1 MSKAFLAAV
10 LAIGLGA
17 VAIPAAFATALPTQ
31 ESNEAEVDDDV
42 CQDHL
47 GGLKRIDPAE
57 LASVVDPQRVWV
69 TEYCVNHSVLPSEG
83 NAAGRRA
90 AISDNDAMVTA
101 LRQKGYSPGDVF
113 AIKMMGA
120 DTVTLYV
127 RR

>member
-1 MSKAFLAAV
+1 MSKALLAAL
-10 LAIGLGA
+10 LAVGLSA
-17 VAIPAAFATALPTQ
+17 ATIPAAFATALPI
-31 ESNEAEVDDDV
+31 EREEVDDDV

-57 LASVVDPQRVWV
+57 LAGVVDPQRVWV

-83 NAAGRRA
+83 NAAGRRG

-101 LRQKGYSPGDVF
+101 LRRKGYSSNDVF
-113 AIKMMGA
+113 AIKMMGD

-127 RR
+127 HR

>member
-1 MSKAFLAAV
+1 MSNSLLAAL
-10 LAIGLGA
+10 LAVGLGA
-17 VAIPAAFATALPTQ
+17 ATIPAVFATALPI
-31 ESNEAEVDDDV
+31 ENEEVDDDV

-83 NAAGRRA
+83 NAAGGRA

-101 LRQKGYSPGDVF
+101 LRRKGYSPNDVF
-113 AIKMMGA
+113 AIKMMGD

-127 RR
+127 HR

>member
-1 MSKAFLAAV
+1 MSKALLIALLAM
-10 LAIGLGA
+10 GLGA
-17 VAIPAAFATALPTQ
+17 ATIPVVSATALPV
-31 ESNEAEVDDDV
+31 EREEIDDDV

-47 GGLKRIDPAE
+47 GGLKRIDPAD

-90 AISDNDAMVTA
+90 AISDNAAMVTA
-101 LRQKGYSPGDVF
+101 LRQKGYSPADVF
-113 AIKMMGA
+113 AIKMMGD

-127 RR
+127 HR

>member
-1 MSKAFLAAV
+1 MSKVLLAA
-10 LAIGLGA
+10 LIAIGLSAATPPA
-17 VAIPAAFATALPTQ
+17 VFAGD
-31 ESNEAEVDDDV
+31 DDDV

-47 GGLKRIDPAE
+47 GGLKRIDPAQ

-90 AISDNDAMVTA
+90 AIANNDAMSTA
-101 LRQKGYSPGDVF
+101 LRRNGYSPGDVF

-127 RR
+127 HR